1 MTTEIQLRQTRLR
14 LYITSKASE
23 VMEARKEN
31 PRTSRAIIRA
41 MEFTNGV
48 EFQNPRTLM
57 IENCP
62 LGVHIDPARGLVVV
76 VSKFQGFPAIP
87 DELVEALLPFTTE
100 VAVA

>member
-1 MTTEIQLRQTRLR
+1 MSTEIQVRQARLR

-23 VMEARKEN
+23 VMVARKEN

-62 LGVHIDPARGLVVV
+62 LGVHIDPIRGLVVI

-87 DELVEALLPFTTE
+87 DELVEALMPFTTE
-100 VAVA
+100 FALA

>member
-1 MTTEIQLRQTRLR
+1 MSIQIEVRQTRLR

-31 PRTSRAIIRA
+31 QRTSRAIIRA

-57 IENCP
+57 IENSP
-62 LGVHIDPARGLVVV
+62 LGVHVDHDGEKIICGR
-76 VSKFQGFPAIP
+76 VSG
-87 DELVEALLPFTTE
+87 VALN
-100 VAVA
+100 

>member
-23 VMEARKEN
+23 VMEARNEN

-41 MEFTNGV
+41 MEYTSGV

-57 IENCP
+57 IEKCP
-62 LGVHIDPARGLVVV
+62 LGVHVNPSRGLVVV

-100 VAVA
+100 VCVA

>member
-1 MTTEIQLRQTRLR
+1 MSTEVEVRQTRLR
-14 LYITSKASE
+14 LYITAKASQ

-48 EFQNPRTLM
+48 TFQNPRTLM

-62 LGVHIDPARGLVVV
+62 LGVHIDPGRGLVVV
-76 VSKFQGFPAIP
+76 VSNFQGFPAIP

-100 VAVA
+100 IAIA

>member
-1 MTTEIQLRQTRLR
+1 MSTEIQVRQPVLR

-23 VMEARKEN
+23 VMEAQKEN
-31 PRTSRAIIRA
+31 PRTARAIIRA
-41 MEFTNGV
+41 MEYTSGV

-57 IENCP
+57 IEKCP
-62 LGVHIDPARGLVVV
+62 LGVHVNPSRGLVVV

-100 VAVA
+100 MSVA

>member
-1 MTTEIQLRQTRLR
+1 MSTEKEVRQTRLR

-41 MEFTNGV
+41 MDFTNGV

-57 IENCP
+57 IEKCP
-62 LGVHIDPARGLVVV
+62 LGVHIDPGRGLVVV
-76 VSKFQGFPAIP
+76 VSKFQGFPAVP

>member
-1 MTTEIQLRQTRLR
+1 MSKEIQVHQPRLR
-14 LYITSKASE
+14 LFITSKASE
-23 VMEARKEN
+23 VMESRKEN

-48 EFQNPRTLM
+48 TFLNPRTLM

-62 LGVHIDPARGLVVV
+62 LGVHIDPGRGLVVV
-76 VSKFQGFPAIP
+76 ISKFQGFPAIP

>member
-1 MTTEIQLRQTRLR
+1 
-14 LYITSKASE
+14 
-23 VMEARKEN
+23 MEARKEN

-48 EFQNPRTLM
+48 KFQNPRTLM

-62 LGVHIDPARGLVVV
+62 LGVHIDPGRGLVVV
-76 VSKFQGFPAIP
+76 VSKFQGFPTVP
-87 DELVEALLPFTTE
+87 DELVEALLPLTTE

>member
-1 MTTEIQLRQTRLR
+1 MSIETKVHAARLR
-14 LYITSKASE
+14 IYVTSKASQ

-62 LGVHIDPARGLVVV
+62 LGVHIDPGRGLVVV

-87 DELVEALLPFTTE
+87 DELVEALFPFTTE